1 MRKLLWIAMFALI
14 VASVFIRG
22 EHNWIDALSGW
33 LALTSGYIA
42 GRLDESRKE

>member
-1 MRKLLWIAMFALI
+1 MIKLLWIAMFALV
-14 VASVFIRG
+14 VASVFVTKERD
-22 EHNWIDALSGW
+22 WMDALSGW